1 MNSARYTFPAVLL
14 HWLMAG
20 LVLYMLWLGVTM
32 VDLPK
37 GPDRTAAYGLHKS
50 FGLLLLGLFFVRF
63 GWRLR
68 HAPPPLSGTGWE
80 RKVAHAT
87 HHALYLFLLL
97 TPLAG
102 YLASSFSTYP
112 LKFFGLDVIKLGW
125 PDEGIQGGFKLIH
138 LYSAWI
144 GMLLVGL
151 HFAGAIKNALRRD
164 GSLQRMLPCRC
175 VQKLNT
181 CTDVEQ

>member
-1 MNSARYTFPAVLL
+1 MNSSRYSFPAVLL

-20 LVLYMLWLGVTM
+20 LVLYMLWLGVSM

-37 GPDRTAAYGLHKS
+37 GPERTAAYGLHKS

-63 GWRLR
+63 GWRIR
-68 HAPPPLSGTGWE
+68 HTPPALSGRGWE
-80 RKVAHAT
+80 RKVAHGT

-112 LKFFGLDVIKLGW
+112 LKFFGLAVLKAGW
-125 PDEGIQGGFKLIH
+125 PDESIQEIFKRIH
-138 LYSAWI
+138 ALSAWA

-151 HFAGAIKNALRRD
+151 HIAGALKNLLRRD
-164 GSLQRMLPCRC
+164 GSMQRMLPACG
-175 VQKLNT
+175 VQKMNT
-181 CTDVEQ
+181 CSDAEQ